1 MLSDIYNEKITILTR
16 WRRSDSKKELDTW
29 YKYTIN
35 DCAWYTDSAR
45 SAGGNAV
52 YIGTYITA
60 LIPFHDDFVPY
71 IDWKKLSDEDKQNLF
86 TISNGDYLILG
97 GVSEDINASNVVATV
112 EQYQPNVCL
121 VRHVQQVHD
130 RFGATVQL
138 KVQGV

>member
-1 MLSDIYNEKITILTR
+1 MLQNIYNEKITVLNR
-16 WRRSDSKKELDTW
+16 WRRADSGDKLDTW
-29 YKYTIN
+29 YKHTVN

-52 YIGTYITA
+52 YIGTYITI

-71 IDWKKLSDEDKQNLF
+71 VDWKKLSNKDDVF
-86 TISNGDYLILG
+86 TVSNGDYLILG
-97 GVSEDINASNVVATV
+97 EVPENVDASNVVAIV
-112 EQYQPNVCL
+112 EKYQPNVCL
-121 VRHVQQVHD
+121 VKHVQQVHD